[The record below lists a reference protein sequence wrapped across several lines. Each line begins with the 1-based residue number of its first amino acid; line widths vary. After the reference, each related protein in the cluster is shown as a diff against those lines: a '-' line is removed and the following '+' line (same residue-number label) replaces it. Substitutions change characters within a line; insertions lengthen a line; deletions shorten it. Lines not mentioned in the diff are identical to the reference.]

1 MPKTNTDKINGG
13 TRQAT
18 TVHIIFSTDSL
29 LFKCGDTETFH
40 RCAGAVV

>member
-1 MPKTNTDKINGG
+1 MPKIKTDKINGG
-13 TRQAT
+13 TRQAE
-18 TVHIIFSTDSL
+18 TVYIILPTDSL